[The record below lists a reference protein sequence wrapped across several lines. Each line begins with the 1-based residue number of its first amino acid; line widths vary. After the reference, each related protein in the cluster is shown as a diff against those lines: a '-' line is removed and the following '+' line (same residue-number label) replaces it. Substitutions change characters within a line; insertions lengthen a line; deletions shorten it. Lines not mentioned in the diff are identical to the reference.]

1 MGIHGNPYF
10 GYLSRMRRQDQEPP
24 LKRPADYQFYKRHP
38 DFKDAVAERFE
49 EECADEPRSQ
59 HLKLRC
65 KLAWEMLEEE
75 PQEVKQRLKQ
85 ECDDAHA
92 EELEDYKNSEEGLP
106 SVDPEVQAE

>member
-1 MGIHGNPYF
+1 
-10 GYLSRMRRQDQEPP
+10 
-24 LKRPADYQFYKRHP
+24 
-38 DFKDAVAERFE
+38 
-49 EECADEPRSQ
+49 
-59 HLKLRC
+59 
-65 KLAWEMLEEE
+65 MLEEE